1 MGMMGQGIVLM
12 ISGMGIVY
20 AFLYIMILVCEKT
33 SKFVSKYDHLI
44 PDEPKKVRKA
54 PAATQ
59 AKAPVTSA
67 AAPTQGTQ
75 VTAPVPGMILRIT
88 AQNGQE
94 VVKDD
99 EILVMDVM
107 KMETPITAPCS
118 GKVTI
123 LAAQTDK
130 VSTDDIVAVIS

>member
-1 MGMMGQGIVLM
+1 
-12 ISGMGIVY
+12 
-20 AFLYIMILVCEKT
+20 MILVCEKT

-130 VSTDDIVAVIS
+130 VSTGDIVAVIS